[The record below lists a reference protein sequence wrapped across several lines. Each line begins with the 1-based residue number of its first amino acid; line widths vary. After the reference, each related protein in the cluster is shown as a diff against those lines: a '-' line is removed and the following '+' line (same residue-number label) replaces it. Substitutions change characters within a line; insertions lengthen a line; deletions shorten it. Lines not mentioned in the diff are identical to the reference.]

1 MLVVDQ
7 GRTRKKGESR
17 LFALGLLGMQQFKE
31 VALEMWEVIK
41 SSDFSCDKI
50 EITVRNPTESQ
61 SKWEKGK
68 I

>member
-1 MLVVDQ
+1 
-7 GRTRKKGESR
+7 
-17 LFALGLLGMQQFKE
+17 MQQFKE